1 MTTTELATTELATT
15 TELTETSAE
24 QTETS
29 EEQIEA
35 TTELAIDNPLQSTE
49 QLDNLKAL
57 LHNYEFLLG
66 KATGFT
72 ELKWAKG
79 KLVFL
84 GMDGSD
90 EAHKLLVDFLLNF
103 ATSQKQVKTREAL
116 RPDNE
121 KFAFRTW
128 LIRLGWKGRET
139 SKLRVSLYKKLSGNS
154 AFCTEASKLRWLK
167 KHGKRSAT
175 ID

>member
-1 MTTTELATTELATT
+1 MTTTTTELATT

-72 ELKWAKG
+72 ELKVAKG

-90 EAHKLLVDFLLNF
+90 EAHKLLVEFLVRF
-103 ATSQKQVKTREAL
+103 ATEKKQIKTRETL

-121 KFAFRTW
+121 RFAFRTW

-154 AFCTEASKLRWLK
+154 AFCTESSKTRWME
-167 KHGKRSAT
+167 KHGKRST
-175 ID
+175 KVD